1 MLNSFT
7 ETARR
12 LIREAHEEAHR
23 RRHRSV
29 GPEHLVVAMMRQ
41 REGMALAVL
50 HRLGLQR
57 AAVTE
62 DLEGAL
68 ARVGAAARPATEIPF
83 SPEAARALERSIQQA
98 RYLESNW
105 VGTEHLLLGLLY
117 DEHSLRPAAAQV
129 TDQMAKTR
137 FWRFW
142 RVPGGGVERLDHN
155 CILAG
160 LDHETWGSGEHANLL
175 RPELVT
181 R

>member
-129 TDQMAKTR
+129 TARIAR
-137 FWRFW
+137 FVATGCFRT
-142 RVPGGGVERLDHN
+142 N
-155 CILAG
+155 
-160 LDHETWGSGEHANLL
+160 SL
-175 RPELVT
+175 RPTTIQQKYCDHGRSTVLFVT
-181 R
+181 TWPIFRARSS

>member
-1 MLNSFT
+1 MLDGFT

-29 GPEHLVVAMMRQ
+29 GPEHLVIAMMRQ

-50 HRLGLQR
+50 QRLGLQR

-68 ARVGAAARPATEIPF
+68 ASVGAAAGPATEIPF

-98 RYLESNW
+98 RNLESNW

-117 DEHSLRPAAAQV
+117 DGHSLAARTLNAYGV
-129 TDQMAKTR
+129 R
-137 FWRFW
+137 F
-142 RVPGGGVERLDHN
+142 ETA
-155 CILAG
+155 LATV
-160 LDHETWGSGEHANLL
+160 LNLL
-175 RPELVT
+175 GEPAGPEP
-181 R
+181 RHRSPEGES